1 MRVIIMGCGKVGESL
16 CHMLENSGHEVTVI
30 DADPSMLAHLGAEF
44 HGRKIQGIG
53 FDREILERAGIEQAE
68 AFAATSPS
76 DNVNI
81 IAARIARN
89 IFHVPRVVARL
100 YDPRRAE
107 IYRRLGLVTISMT
120 TWGAERIHEM
130 ITHTNLDPIMSFGKG
145 EVSLIT
151 LEIPP
156 HLEGRR
162 VKDLTIPGEIQVLV
176 ITREGEAI
184 LPVLGSEFHSG
195 DIVHLAVHAAAHD
208 RLDAL
213 IGM

>member
-1 MRVIIMGCGKVGESL
+1 MRVIVMGCGKVGEQL
-16 CHMLENSGHEVTVI
+16 CRKLVSSGNDVTVI
-30 DADPSMLAHLGAEF
+30 DADVVNLDHLGDDF
-44 HGRKIQGIG
+44 RGRKVIGIG
-53 FDREILERAGIEQAE
+53 FDRDVLVQAGIEECE
-68 AFAATSPS
+68 AFAATSPI
-76 DNVNI
+76 DNANI
-81 IAARIARN
+81 VAARIARN

-120 TWGAERIHEM
+120 TWGAERIYEM
-130 ITHTNLDPIMSFGKG
+130 ITHTNLDPIMSFGRG

-162 VKDLTIPGEIQVLV
+162 VKDLNVPGEIQVMV

-184 LPVLGSEFHSG
+184 LPVMGSEFHSG
-195 DIVHLAVHAAAHD
+195 DLVHLVVHAAAHD

-213 IGM
+213 IGI

>member
-1 MRVIIMGCGKVGESL
+1 MKIIVMGCGKVGEQL
-16 CHMLENSGHEVTVI
+16 CRMLESSGNDVTVI
-30 DADPSMLAHLGAEF
+30 DAEAANLARLGDEF
-44 HGRKIQGIG
+44 HGRKVIGVG
-53 FDREILERAGIEQAE
+53 FDREVLVQAGIEQCE

-76 DNVNI
+76 DNINI
-81 IAARIARN
+81 VAARIARN

-120 TWGAERIHEM
+120 TWGAERIHEL
-130 ITHTNLDPIMSFGKG
+130 ITHTNLDPVMSFGRG
-145 EVSLIT
+145 EVSLVT

-156 HLEGRR
+156 QLEGRR
-162 VKDLTIPGEIQVLV
+162 VKDLTVPGEIQVMV

-184 LPVLGSEFHSG
+184 LPVMGSEFHSG
-195 DIVHLAVHAAAHD
+195 DLVHMVVHAAAHD

>member
-1 MRVIIMGCGKVGESL
+1 MGCGKVGEQL
-16 CHMLENSGHEVTVI
+16 CRKLVSSGNDVTVI
-30 DADPSMLAHLGAEF
+30 DADVVNLDHLGDDF
-44 HGRKIQGIG
+44 RGRKVIGIG
-53 FDREILERAGIEQAE
+53 FDRDVLVQAGIEECE
-68 AFAATSPS
+68 AFAATSPI
-76 DNVNI
+76 DNANI
-81 IAARIARN
+81 VAARIARN

-120 TWGAERIHEM
+120 TWGAERIYEM
-130 ITHTNLDPIMSFGKG
+130 ITHTNLDPIMSFGRG

-162 VKDLTIPGEIQVLV
+162 VKDLNVPGEIQVMV

-184 LPVLGSEFHSG
+184 LPVMGSEFHSG
-195 DIVHLAVHAAAHD
+195 DLVHLVVHAAAHD

-213 IGM
+213 IGI

>member
-1 MRVIIMGCGKVGESL
+1 MRVIVMGCGKVGEQL
-16 CHMLENSGHEVTVI
+16 CRMLVSSGNDVTVI
-30 DADPSMLAHLGAEF
+30 DADPANLDRLGDQF
-44 HGRKIQGIG
+44 RGRKVIGIG
-53 FDREILERAGIEQAE
+53 FDRDVLVQAGIEECE
-68 AFAATSPS
+68 AFAATGPI
-76 DNVNI
+76 DNANI

-120 TWGAERIHEM
+120 TWGAERIHEVL
-130 ITHTNLDPIMSFGKG
+130 THTNLDPIMSFGRG

-162 VKDLTIPGEIQVLV
+162 VKDLTVPGEIQVMV

-184 LPVLGSEFHSG
+184 LPVMGSEFHSG
-195 DIVHLAVHAAAHD
+195 DLVHLVLHAAAQD

-213 IGM
+213 IGI

>member
-1 MRVIIMGCGKVGESL
+1 MKIIVMGCGKVGEQL
-16 CHMLENSGHEVTVI
+16 CRMLESSGNDVTVI
-30 DADPSMLAHLGAEF
+30 DADAANLERLNDGF
-44 HGRKIQGIG
+44 RGRKVIGIG
-53 FDREILERAGIEQAE
+53 FDRDILVQAGIEECE

-81 IAARIARN
+81 VAARIARN

-120 TWGAERIHEM
+120 TWGAERIHEL
-130 ITHTNLDPIMSFGKG
+130 ITHNNLDPIMSFGKG

-156 HLEGRR
+156 HLEGRQG
-162 VKDLTIPGEIQVLV
+162 KDLTIPGEIQVLV

-195 DIVHLAVHAAAHD
+195 DLVHLAVHAAAHD